1 MVITNDSRHTK
12 ELRGGRETES
22 PSLEIM
28 KVISNFLDK
37 KIHKT
42 ISDIIFSDR
51 FHLFYSTTTG
61 SPNDTSDYMFHHIFY
76 QHGKQNSAF
85 LDDVVMPLLGR
96 LSFDKF
102 IRAKLN
108 FYTKKPEH
116 IQTAYHVDFPDKH
129 TVALYS
135 VNTNNGYT
143 LFKNGD
149 RVRSVA
155 NQLVLFD
162 GRLKHCSVNQTDEN
176 VRVNININLKC
187 KENY

>member
-1 MVITNDSRHTK
+1 
-12 ELRGGRETES
+12 
-22 PSLEIM
+22 M
-28 KVISNFLDK
+28 KVIKNFLDSK
-37 KIHKT
+37 THKA
-42 ISDIIFSDR
+42 ISDIVFGDN
-51 FHLFYSTTTG
+51 FPLFYNKTTG
-61 SPNDTSDYMFHHIFY
+61 TDKDTSDYMFNHIFY
-76 QHGKQNSAF
+76 QDGKQNSTF
-85 LDDVVMPLLGR
+85 LNSIIMPLLGK

-108 FYTKKPEH
+108 FYTKKPKH
-116 IQTAYHVDFPDKH
+116 IQTAYHVDFQEKH

-149 RVRSVA
+149 RIRSLA

-176 VRVNININLKC
+176 IRVNININLKC
-187 KENY
+187 KESY

>member
-1 MVITNDSRHTK
+1 
-12 ELRGGRETES
+12 
-22 PSLEIM
+22 M
-28 KVISNFLDK
+28 KVIKNFLDS
-37 KIHKT
+37 KT
-42 ISDIIFSDR
+42 HQAISDIVFSNE
-51 FHLFYSTTTG
+51 FPLFYNNTTG
-61 SPNDTSDYMFHHIFY
+61 GDKDTSDYMFSHVFY
-76 QHGKQNSAF
+76 QHGEQNSTF
-85 LDDVVMPLLGR
+85 LNDVVMPLLGK

-108 FYTKKPEH
+108 FYTKKPKH
-116 IQTAYHVDFPDKH
+116 IQTAYHVDFPNKH

-149 RVRSVA
+149 RIKSIA

-176 VRVNININLKC
+176 IRVNININLEC
-187 KENY
+187 KGNY